1 MLHAF
6 YTRVMAPL
14 ADRGAGR
21 NGEPYRR
28 RRRSHRAAAAAS
40 GGAGTGAAG
49 GSVRRQLCRKKA
61 NRWLFRGRAGYSKS
75 VTVLDRFRMLIALEK
90 DTVGETPRRG
100 PAARRTAA
108 RVQIRG
114 MQRAAATGRGPGKRD
129 ILAKMSPQAALK
141 GPVFAIGQVAITV
154 RHMDRAVA
162 FYRDVLCLSF
172 LFETDTMAFFDC
184 GGTRLT
190 LGPAENGD
198 STWSSI
204 IYYKTVDI
212 QESAQMLGRAAFSS
226 SRSRG

>member
-1 MLHAF
+1 
-6 YTRVMAPL
+6 
-14 ADRGAGR
+14 
-21 NGEPYRR
+21 
-28 RRRSHRAAAAAS
+28 
-40 GGAGTGAAG
+40 
-49 GSVRRQLCRKKA
+49 
-61 NRWLFRGRAGYSKS
+61 
-75 VTVLDRFRMLIALEK
+75 
-90 DTVGETPRRG
+90 
-100 PAARRTAA
+100 
-108 RVQIRG
+108 
-114 MQRAAATGRGPGKRD
+114 
-129 ILAKMSPQAALK
+129 MSPQAALK

-212 QESAQMLGRAAFSS
+212 QESAQMLGARGVQFESQPRMIARMADHQLWMAFFRDSEGNLAALMSEV
-226 SRSRG
+226 R